1 MLLDVSIA
9 AVYKPSN
16 IPKVDALVDK
26 YAGRE
31 AELNAVLR
39 SKYGED
45 LQGNIARRV

>member
-16 IPKVDALVDK
+16 IPKVEALMDK

-31 AELNAVLR
+31 AELNAVLLA
-39 SKYGED
+39 KYGED
-45 LQGNIARRV
+45 LQGHTARRG